1 MVNYKDSYA
10 VLNILYEYRDP
21 NSLYTRVI
29 IKDLKKRLYNYYFLV
44 LSDEELRTIITFLNT
59 KYIQSETGKNTI
71 KAKKT
76 FLKEKQTKDITCLP
90 KFQILE
96 YLICFESSKIIRA
109 ILDDMQDLDHRL
121 SKIYITKIVI
131 ENDTLPDNYDDKYE
145 HMLIERWD
153 SPLMF
158 LKINCSLIEI
168 MIKKNIVETWEN
180 ETWEIGGTYQF
191 SILKP
196 IEVTQIIKDKYNEDV
211 NFGELKCW
219 LLYLREKYSLQFEEQ
234 PLESDEGIYNTSF
247 FINANRLELLDLWQK
262 LKKKVNQLKY
272 ICQILTTN

>member
-1 MVNYKDSYA
+1 
-10 VLNILYEYRDP
+10 
-21 NSLYTRVI
+21 
-29 IKDLKKRLYNYYFLV
+29 
-44 LSDEELRTIITFLNT
+44 
-59 KYIQSETGKNTI
+59 
-71 KAKKT
+71 
-76 FLKEKQTKDITCLP
+76 
-90 KFQILE
+90 
-96 YLICFESSKIIRA
+96 
-109 ILDDMQDLDHRL
+109 
-121 SKIYITKIVI
+121 
-131 ENDTLPDNYDDKYE
+131 
-145 HMLIERWD
+145 
-153 SPLMF
+153 MF